1 MQLELR
7 WLVEAAQP
15 DAGAWLQVKHCPL
28 VPGRCVAVGTAH
40 WTRGGRVDAGC
51 SAREAGLG
59 IRIGQALI
67 YDLKTSTPVV

>member
-40 WTRGGRVDAGC
+40 WKRGGRVDAGC